1 MDNIIC
7 PHCGKDVEISEAI
20 VHQLSQKVREEERK
34 LLQAQFEKEKAKEAE
49 EKEKL
54 LRKEFEEENKQNE
67 KALFEAKKAEQ
78 ELKDK
83 LERQLKEREEAEEK
97 IKEDAKKAAQKEA
110 QDAQALTL
118 KEKDIQMEQVKKLA
132 EELRRANEDLKKKL
146 EQGSQ
151 QLQGEA
157 LELNLEEKLKDT
169 FPNDEFLP
177 IPKGVEGADIWQKI
191 KFNGKVVGSIVW
203 ETKRTKAWSN
213 SWLTKLKDDSAK
225 VSASEAIIVSQ
236 ILPEGVTGFDR
247 KDGIWVTSYENAI
260 NICRFVRYLITNI
273 ATAKS
278 GASHTEEE
286 WSAIRDYIISDSF
299 KHRMQAHFDAVNAL
313 RDSLEKE
320 KRSATLRWKE
330 QEKQV
335 DKLDM
340 NTANFY
346 GELKAIVSNLPE
358 LSDVETPQL
367 IEAENDSTLF

>member
-34 LLQAQFEKEKAKEAE
+34 LLQAQFEKEKIKEAE

-54 LRKEFEEENKQNE
+54 LRKEFEEEAKERE
-67 KALFEAKKAEQ
+67 KDLLEAKKTEQ
-78 ELKDK
+78 QLKDL
-83 LERQLKEREEAEEK
+83 LEKQEKEREEAEEK
-97 IKEDAKKAAQKEA
+97 IKEEAKKSAQKEA
-110 QDAQALTL
+110 QEAEALKL
-118 KEKDIQMEQVKKLA
+118 RQKDIQLEQVQKIAETFKKEA
-132 EELRRANEDLKKKL
+132 EDLKRKL

-157 LELNLEEKLKDT
+157 LELNLEAKLKET

-191 KFNGKVVGSIVW
+191 RFNGKVVGSIIW

-213 SWLTKLKDDSAK
+213 SWLSKLKDDSAK
-225 VSASEAIIVSQ
+225 ISASEAIIVSQ
-236 ILPEGVTGFDR
+236 VLPEEVTSFDR
-247 KDGIWVTSYENAI
+247 KDGIWVTNYENAI
-260 NICRFVRYLITNI
+260 NICRFVRYLVTNI

-278 GASHTEEE
+278 GANHTEEE